1 MALAKDVWAQYGLR
15 LSVVILQ
22 HNALHEI
29 PLSRHPANQDEVCRL
44 AKLLP
49 SGRHT
54 CDRCDPE
61 ELTRTFART
70 MTRAFCLADLTTLA
84 SIHGSFDT
92 DPAVLLLGT
101 TRRFRCAPLLGNPP
115 WQIKANE
122 LAIGQQGMQRIRAL
136 YEDMPVMTRE
146 TLRQLGGMVDDLA
159 REVQGSLDGMP
170 FGKIKLSQPLVNRS
184 TGWGNSATKLVLL
197 GPGIQ
202 IAPPFHPIGAAVVHL
217 VRSIV
222 GQWPHLPYSIK
233 VMATAARITPNY
245 FSTLYKKHTG
255 KTFLASLADA
265 RLAKAQRLLR
275 KTRHSIERVGKAIGI
290 VDASYFGKW
299 FTSRTG
305 MSPSAW
311 RRQSR

>member
-1 MALAKDVWAQYGLR
+1 M
-15 LSVVILQ
+15 
-22 HNALHEI
+22 
-29 PLSRHPANQDEVCRL
+29 

-170 FGKIKLSQPLVNRS
+170 FGKIKLAQPLVNRS
-184 TGWGNSATKLVLL
+184 TGRGNSATKLVLL

-202 IAPPFHPIGAAVVHL
+202 IAPPHPTDRRRRCSSGPVDCRAVAASAILHQGDGDRSPNHAQLLLHVVQKTHRQDLPGQLGRCPNRWVPAKAPRRSAVLGGGWWGGACQPGSIL
-217 VRSIV
+217 FLRSPRPCR
-222 GQWPHLPYSIK
+222 G
-233 VMATAARITPNY
+233 VMAA
-245 FSTLYKKHTG
+245 H
-255 KTFLASLADA
+255 
-265 RLAKAQRLLR
+265 RLRA
-275 KTRHSIERVGKAIGI
+275 
-290 VDASYFGKW
+290 
-299 FTSRTG
+299 
-305 MSPSAW
+305 
-311 RRQSR
+311 